1 MRDSRRAIHL
11 AVYLSQTG
19 RIRGSQAVSD
29 TESAPICTGPHGVH
43 KVSCAYF
50 RCTATGVTFCTG
62 LPGAHSSAL
71 DVERAEIPAENR
83 AERPAGGSNL
93 LSWPTQEDR
102 RADYWSTPSGAE
114 LGEHSDARGTRDDP
128 SLLAEA
134 GPQGGLEEIFR
145 VELAKVENLRK
156 EAERAVPTA
165 SSLPLKRRER
175 SEFRSGG

>member
-1 MRDSRRAIHL
+1 M
-11 AVYLSQTG
+11 
-19 RIRGSQAVSD
+19 SD
-29 TESAPICTGPHGVH
+29 TESAPICTGPHGMH

-71 DVERAEIPAENR
+71 DVERAEITAENR

-102 RADYWSTPSGAE
+102 RADYWSTPSAAE
-114 LGEHSDARGTRDDP
+114 QGEP
-128 SLLAEA
+128 AEA

-145 VELAKVENLRK
+145 LELAEVEK
-156 EAERAVPTA
+156 SPEGSGAGRADSGEPTA
-165 SSLPLKRRER
+165 
-175 SEFRSGG
+175 

>member
-1 MRDSRRAIHL
+1 MGAENKCFFMRLWSVMYPSTDRGDQPARRAVFSHMRDSRRAIDL

-83 AERPAGGSNL
+83 AERNQASLRRPG
-93 LSWPTQEDR
+93 R
-102 RADYWSTPSGAE
+102 RADWRRFFGWSLRKS
-114 LGEHSDARGTRDDP
+114 
-128 SLLAEA
+128 
-134 GPQGGLEEIFR
+134 
-145 VELAKVENLRK
+145 KNLRK

-165 SSLPLKRRER
+165 ASLPLKRRER
-175 SEFRSGG
+175 SEFRSGS